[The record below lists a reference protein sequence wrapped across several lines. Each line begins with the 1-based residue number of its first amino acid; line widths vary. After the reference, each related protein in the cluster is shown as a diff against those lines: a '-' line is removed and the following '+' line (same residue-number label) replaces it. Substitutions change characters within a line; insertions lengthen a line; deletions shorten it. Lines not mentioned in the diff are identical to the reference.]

1 MHLLDEIDEFIFYL
15 PARSNFSELVC
26 FMGVANLNYNLL
38 VIHLQ
43 VLWKAKRQL
52 WIIRYIISGK
62 IDLMHIT

>member
-1 MHLLDEIDEFIFYL
+1 MNSIFYL

-26 FMGVANLNYNLL
+26 FMGVADLNYNLL

-52 WIIRYIISGK
+52 
-62 IDLMHIT
+62 